1 MAAAQQQQLGAHP
14 PVPEAGA
21 GAAESQGEGAWQALP
36 RAIRSGAAGDVLGHS
51 GGSGRAAQH
60 TSLRSTSRRGEW
72 RTLGRGSALSASPTP
87 STTLTTAGSGQR
99 CRFGT
104 GGGTRSTKTTGDREE
119 AIPLDELPLAKVPA
133 NREASKDNQEPPE
146 IKKYF
151 DVVREG
157 THTVLK
163 EGKTASKVL
172 TCAWYGCKSL
182 LGCRAAPRS
191 RSS

>member
-99 CRFGT
+99 YRFGT
-104 GGGTRSTKTTGDREE
+104 GGGTRPTKTTGDREE
-119 AIPLDELPLAKVPA
+119 AIPGRAA
-133 NREASKDNQEPPE
+133 GG
-146 IKKYF
+146 
-151 DVVREG
+151 EG
-157 THTVLK
+157 TGEPGGEQRQGAAGDKEVL
-163 EGKTASKVL
+163 
-172 TCAWYGCKSL
+172 
-182 LGCRAAPRS
+182 
-191 RSS
+191 

>member
-1 MAAAQQQQLGAHP
+1 MEP
-14 PVPEAGA
+14 
-21 GAAESQGEGAWQALP
+21 GAARDLQ
-36 RAIRSGAAGDVLGHS
+36 
-51 GGSGRAAQH
+51 
-60 TSLRSTSRRGEW
+60 RRPG
-72 RTLGRGSALSASPTP
+72 
-87 STTLTTAGSGQR
+87 TTKKQY
-99 CRFGT
+99 
-104 GGGTRSTKTTGDREE
+104 
-119 AIPLDELPLAKVPA
+119 LDELPAAKVPA
-133 NREASKDNQEPPE
+133 NPEASKDKEPPE

>member
-1 MAAAQQQQLGAHP
+1 MAAAQQQQLGAHQ

-21 GAAESQGEGAWQALP
+21 GAAERQGEGAWQALP

-51 GGSGRAAQH
+51 GGSSRAAQH

-119 AIPLDELPLAKVPA
+119 AIPGRAAGGEGTGESGGEQRQGAAGAKEVL
-133 NREASKDNQEPPE
+133 
-146 IKKYF
+146 
-151 DVVREG
+151 VREG
-157 THTVLK
+157 THTVQ